1 MDLHHFKEVQVKR
14 CGQEIS
20 KTYVFCCVLS
30 HVQLFLSPWTVAH
43 LAPLSMEFSR
53 QEYWSGFP
61 FPSLGD
67 LPNTGVKPTS
77 PVSPDLPGR
86 FFTIASPGK
95 SLSKTSREV
104 LRETVSFKQRP
115 KMEAESK
122 EELKSLLMKMKEG
135 SEESGLKLNIQEHG
149 IQSHHFMANRWGNNG
164 NSDRLFSWAPKSLWT
179 VTAAMKLKVLAPWK
193 KSYDQPRQHI
203 KNQRLDFAKKCLS
216 SQSYGFFSSH
226 VCM

>member
-1 MDLHHFKEVQVKR
+1 
-14 CGQEIS
+14 
-20 KTYVFCCVLS
+20 
-30 HVQLFLSPWTVAH
+30 
-43 LAPLSMEFSR
+43 MEFSR

-95 SLSKTSREV
+95 SPSKTSREV

-135 SEESGLKLNIQEHG
+135 SEESGLKLNIQKTKMG
-149 IQSHHFMANRWGNNG
+149 ASLMAQW
-164 NSDRLFSWAPKSLWT
+164 
-179 VTAAMKLKVLAPWK
+179 
-193 KSYDQPRQHI
+193 
-203 KNQRLDFAKKCLS
+203 
-216 SQSYGFFSSH
+216 
-226 VCM
+226 